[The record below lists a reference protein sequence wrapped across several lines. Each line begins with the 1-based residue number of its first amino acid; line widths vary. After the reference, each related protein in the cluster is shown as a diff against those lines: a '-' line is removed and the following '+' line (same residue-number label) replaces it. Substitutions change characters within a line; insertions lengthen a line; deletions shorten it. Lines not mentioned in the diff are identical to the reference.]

1 MANSADGTDGT
12 GRTATSS
19 GKSVISGKG
28 DSYGG
33 TSSRGISNAS
43 KTVSGTSDGSYGTR
57 TGSSS
62 SRFPADVKSTTA
74 VNKNGGR

>member
-1 MANSADGTDGT
+1 MANSADGTDGS

-33 TSSRGISNAS
+33 TASRGISGGGS
-43 KTVSGTSDGSYGTR
+43 TVSGKVDSSFGTR

-62 SRFPADVKSTTA
+62 SRFPTDAKSTAA
-74 VNKNGGR
+74 VGKDGGR